1 MPFVYNS
8 AKGIIMSN
16 KQDKLIGSFVG
27 LAVGDAVGASVEFKP
42 RGTFPLVTDMNG
54 GGPFKLPVGVW
65 TDDTIMA
72 VCLAESL
79 IEHPSLNKEDLLD
92 RFSNWYLHGYNS
104 PTGVCFDIGAT
115 TVRALENYI
124 ETGSLTNNPES
135 YLAGNGSIMRLAP
148 VAIAHHADPEVAA
161 ALAAVQSE
169 STHASPLAT
178 GCSELLSDILTTLYN
193 TDNKMDIY
201 NIKVQEYWPAEVAN
215 ILDTN
220 LKNKNEKEI
229 KSTGYTVHT
238 LEAAVWCFLTT
249 DNFEQAVLKATNLG
263 DDTDTVAAVTG
274 QIAGAYYGETGIPEH
289 WIKKLYD
296 YERIKRLSIELSKTS
311 STVSGH

>member
-1 MPFVYNS
+1 
-8 AKGIIMSN
+8 MSD

-54 GGPFKLPVGVW
+54 GGPFRLPVGVW

-72 VCLAESL
+72 ICLAESL
-79 IEHPSLNKEDLLD
+79 IEHPSLDKNDLLD
-92 RFSNWYLHGYNS
+92 RFVAWYKEGRNS
-104 PTGVCFDIGAT
+104 PTGRCFDIGGT
-115 TVRALENYI
+115 TCNALEEYLHS
-124 ETGSLTNNPES
+124 GSTINNRENS
-135 YLAGNGSIMRLAP
+135 CAGNGSIMRLAP
-148 VAIAHHADPEVAA
+148 VAIAHHGDPEVAA

-169 STHASPLAT
+169 TTHASPLAT
-178 GCSELLSDILTTLYN
+178 GCSELLSDILTTLY
-193 TDNKMDIY
+193 DSDDKMSIY
-201 NIKVQEYWPAEVAN
+201 NLKIQEYWPVEVAN
-215 ILDTN
+215 ILDAN

-249 DNFEQAVLKATNLG
+249 DNFRDAVLKATNLG

-274 QIAGAYYGETGIPEH
+274 QIAGAFYGESGIPSA
-289 WIKKLYD
+289 WITKLYD
-296 YERIKRLSIELSKTS
+296 YDRIKDLAITLATKKGD
-311 STVSGH
+311 TVSGH

>member
-1 MPFVYNS
+1 
-8 AKGIIMSN
+8 MSN
-16 KQDKLIGSFVG
+16 IQDKLIGSFVG

-54 GGPFKLPVGVW
+54 GGPFKLPVGYW
-65 TDDTIMA
+65 TDDTSMA

-79 IEHPSLNKEDLLD
+79 LEHPSLDKADLLD
-92 RFSNWYLHGYNS
+92 RFCNWYLHGKNS

-124 ETGSLTNNPES
+124 NTGSITNNSES

-148 VAIAHHADPEVAA
+148 VAVAYHTDPEVAA

-169 STHASPLAT
+169 TTHASPLAT
-178 GCSELLSDILTTLYN
+178 GCSELLSDILTTLYKSN
-193 TDNKMDIY
+193 DKMDIF
-201 NIKVQEYWPAEVAN
+201 NIKVQEYWPVEVAK
-215 ILDTN
+215 ILDKN
-220 LKNKNEKEI
+220 LKNKEEKEI
-229 KSTGYTVHT
+229 RSTGYTVHT
-238 LEAAVWCFLTT
+238 LEAAVWCFLNT

-274 QIAGAYYGETGIPEH
+274 QIAGAFYGETGIPEH

-296 YERIKRLSIELSKTS
+296 YERIKQLAIDLAKVS
-311 STVSGH
+311 STVPGH